1 MRTRRKV
8 LNLTALVGV
17 AVLLIL
23 IAIVYGARVS
33 SARSEQLASS
43 VFEIGLA
50 QLKVSRVFTSLLEA
64 ELGQRGFLVTHDET
78 YLAPFNAARNDLHV
92 SLPGLEDQLAKLDP
106 SLVPPSMD
114 ELRTLVERKFAELDE
129 TVALARKGRTAE
141 ALSIVQGN
149 LGFDLMARARQIV
162 DEELATLSTFRTR
175 RVAEMQDSARN
186 LALLTTLGVMSVM
199 LLSLFAAAMV
209 FQYNK
214 QLDQAQQK
222 LVAANDELE
231 FRVSERTR
239 DLQTANEEIQRYAYI
254 VSHDLRAPLVNII
267 GFTKELETA
276 MTSFAPLLAP
286 GLDRDDPAVA
296 LALRAI
302 DEDIPE
308 ALRFIEASTARMDGL
323 ITAILNLSR
332 LGRLP
337 LKPEDLDLNALTM
350 DCIASLQHRIN
361 EEGAVVAIEGRLPRI
376 WGDRRILE
384 QVVGN
389 LLDNA
394 VKYLSS
400 DRAGRVVVR
409 GRRVGGKVLIEIED
423 NGRGVAPSDQD
434 RIFDLFR
441 RAGKQ
446 DRPGEGI
453 GLAHVRALVRRLGG
467 EIAMKS
473 DGSTGSVF
481 LNHATIGS
489 APRALEGGRECVINT
504 GPFRS

>member
-1 MRTRRKV
+1 MMRSRRKV

-50 QLKVSRVFTSLLEA
+50 QLKVSRVFTGLLEA
-64 ELGQRGFLVTHDET
+64 ESSQRGFLVTHDEA
-78 YLAPFNAARNDLHV
+78 YLAPFNAARNDLHA

-114 ELRTLVERKFAELDE
+114 ELRTVAERKFAELDE
-129 TVALARKGRTAE
+129 TVALARQGRTAE
-141 ALSIVQGN
+141 ALAIVEGN
-149 LGFDLMARARQIV
+149 LGLDLMARARQIV

-222 LVAANDELE
+222 LGAANDELE

-254 VSHDLRAPLVNII
+254 VSHDLRAPMVNII
-267 GFTKELETA
+267 GFTKELESA
-276 MTSFAPLLAP
+276 VKSFALLLASP
-286 GLDRDDPAVA
+286 RLNRDDPTVA
-296 LALRAI
+296 PALRAI

-308 ALRFIEASTARMDGL
+308 ALKFIEVSTARMDGL

-384 QVVGN
+384 QGVGN

-400 DRAGRVVVR
+400 DRTGRIVVR

-423 NGRGVAPSDQD
+423 NGRGVAPSDQE

-473 DGSTGSVF
+473 DGSTGSLF
-481 LNHATIGS
+481 SITLPS
-489 APRALEGGRECVINT
+489 DLRRALSKGVVNG
-504 GPFRS
+504 

>member
-1 MRTRRKV
+1 MMRTRRKV
-8 LNLTALVGV
+8 VNLTALVGV
-17 AVLLIL
+17 AILLIL
-23 IAIVYGARVS
+23 IAIVYGARVFS
-33 SARSEQLASS
+33 TRSEQLASS
-43 VFEIGLA
+43 AFDVGLTE
-50 QLKVSRVFTSLLEA
+50 LKISRLFTSLLEA
-64 ELGQRGFLVTHDET
+64 ESGQRGFLLTHDES
-78 YLAPFNAARNDLHV
+78 YLAPFDAARNDLR
-92 SLPGLEDQLAKLDP
+92 LNLAGMENQLATLDP
-106 SLVPPSMD
+106 TLVLPSMD
-114 ELRTLVERKFAELDE
+114 EFRTLVERKFAELDE
-129 TVALARKGRTAE
+129 TVALARQGRTAE
-141 ALSIVQGN
+141 ALAIVQGN
-149 LGFDLMARARQIV
+149 VGLDLMGRAREIV
-162 DEELATLSTFRTR
+162 DSELTALSTFRTR

-186 LALLTTLGVMSVM
+186 LTLLTTLGVMSVM

-209 FQYNK
+209 FQYNR
-214 QLDQAQQK
+214 QLDEAQQK

-231 FRVSERTR
+231 FRVGERTR

-276 MTSFAPLLAP
+276 MTSFAPLLASP
-286 GLDRDDPAVA
+286 RLDRDDPAVA
-296 LALRAI
+296 PALRAI

-308 ALRFIEASTARMDGL
+308 ALRFIEVSTARMDGL

-350 DCIASLQHRIN
+350 DCVASLQHRIN
-361 EEGAVVAIEGRLPRI
+361 EAGAVVAIDGRLPRI

-394 VKYLSS
+394 VKYISS
-400 DRAGRVVVR
+400 DRTGRIVVR

-423 NGRGVAPSDQD
+423 NGRGVAPSDQE

-481 LNHATIGS
+481 SITLPS
-489 APRALEGGRECVINT
+489 DLRRALSKGVVNV
-504 GPFRS
+504 

>member
-1 MRTRRKV
+1 MVRTRRKV

-43 VFEIGLA
+43 VFEIGLT

-64 ELGQRGFLVTHDET
+64 ESSQRGFLVTHDEA
-78 YLAPFNAARNDLHV
+78 YLAPFNAARNDLHA

-129 TVALARKGRTAE
+129 TVALARQGRTSE
-141 ALSIVQGN
+141 ALAIVRGN
-149 LGFDLMARARQIV
+149 LGLDLMARARQIV
-162 DEELATLSTFRTR
+162 DEELATLSAFRTR

-186 LALLTTLGVMSVM
+186 LALLTTLGVMSVV

-231 FRVSERTR
+231 FRVDERTR

-276 MTSFAPLLAP
+276 MTSFAPLLASP

-296 LALRAI
+296 PALRAI

-308 ALRFIEASTARMDGL
+308 ALRFIEVSTARMDGL

-409 GRRVGGKVLIEIED
+409 GRRVGGNVLIEIED

-473 DGSTGSVF
+473 DGTTGSVF
-481 LNHATIGS
+481 SITLPS
-489 APRALEGGRECVINT
+489 DLRRALSKGVVNV
-504 GPFRS
+504 

>member
-1 MRTRRKV
+1 
-8 LNLTALVGV
+8 
-17 AVLLIL
+17 
-23 IAIVYGARVS
+23 
-33 SARSEQLASS
+33 
-43 VFEIGLA
+43 
-50 QLKVSRVFTSLLEA
+50 
-64 ELGQRGFLVTHDET
+64 
-78 YLAPFNAARNDLHV
+78 
-92 SLPGLEDQLAKLDP
+92 
-106 SLVPPSMD
+106 
-114 ELRTLVERKFAELDE
+114 
-129 TVALARKGRTAE
+129 
-141 ALSIVQGN
+141 
-149 LGFDLMARARQIV
+149 
-162 DEELATLSTFRTR
+162 
-175 RVAEMQDSARN
+175 MQDSARN

-276 MTSFAPLLAP
+276 TKSFARLLASP
-286 GLDRDDPAVA
+286 RLDRDDPAVA
-296 LALRAI
+296 PVVRAI

-308 ALRFIEASTARMDGL
+308 ALKFIEVSTARMDGL

-400 DRAGRVVVR
+400 DRTGRIVIR

-423 NGRGVAPSDQD
+423 NGRGVAASDQD

-481 LNHATIGS
+481 SITLPS
-489 APRALEGGRECVINT
+489 DLRRALSKGVVNV
-504 GPFRS
+504 